1 MGSTRGRPGSVRLSP
16 APPPTLVVSRWTSG
30 RWALHPCRAA
40 WRTSPS
46 TCARPPA
53 AAALRDG
60 VDATTRRPPSPP
72 RRAGGG
78 GDALGA
84 GGRAARKPRGKEGR
98 ERSLCFPELRKSR
111 AAGGPPGRGP
121 RVPPRSPNQKRKE
134 PGRRCPATRSQEV
147 ATRLRAGGPPLGDFT
162 GFATSPGGLCPPH
175 LHRAAAL
182 PPAALPTPRLPAGP
196 GLPAVAELRSRRP
209 RQRARAA
216 APRAGTCAAPA
227 PAARAAR
234 PAGPSAL
241 PAARCCA
248 S

>member
-1 MGSTRGRPGSVRLSP
+1 MPRGLANVTKHLRPDSSSGRAAGRRGCHHAAATLSPATRGR
-16 APPPTLVVSRWTSG
+16 
-30 RWALHPCRAA
+30 
-40 WRTSPS
+40 
-46 TCARPPA
+46 
-53 AAALRDG
+53 RD
-60 VDATTRRPPSPP
+60 
-72 RRAGGG
+72 GG

-111 AAGGPPGRGP
+111 AAGGRPGRGP
-121 RVPPRSPNQKRKE
+121 RGPPRSPNQKRKE
-134 PGRRCPATRSQEV
+134 PGRRCPAVPAARSQV
-147 ATRLRAGGPPLGDFT
+147 ATRLRAGGPPLRDFT
-162 GFATSPGGLCPPH
+162 GFAKSPGGLRPS
-175 LHRAAAL
+175 HRAAAL

-196 GLPAVAELRSRRP
+196 GLPAVAELRYRRP
-209 RQRARAA
+209 RLRARAA

-234 PAGPSAL
+234 PAAPSAL